1 MSTKLSADEA
11 RRLLAQVREKLASYG
26 AADDDDVLPEYVIVM
41 VQNGKRQEQIANEME
56 AFMGGWVGG
65 WMDGQTDRTEA

>member
-41 VQNGKRQEQIANEME
+41 VQNGKRQEQIANEM
-56 AFMGGWVGG
+56 
-65 WMDGQTDRTEA
+65 